1 MVIKALFNLIYNL
14 FSAMTSPLQIPQFSP
29 EVSQTL
35 DSATQYIE
43 SGLSY
48 VAAWTHWQFIIA
60 LFVLA
65 LAVGAFIRHYGLI
78 MWILRKIPF
87 LDVG

>member
-1 MVIKALFNLIYNL
+1 MVIKALFSLIYNI
-14 FSAMTSPLQIPQFSP
+14 FNFISSPIQIPQFSP
-29 EVSQTL
+29 QVSQTL

-48 VAAWTHWQFIIA
+48 VAYWTHWQFIIA

-65 LAVGAFIRHYGLI
+65 LAVGTFIRHYGLI
-78 MWILRKIPF
+78 VWILRKIPF
-87 LDVG
+87 LDVD

>member
-1 MVIKALFNLIYNL
+1 MVIKLLFNLIYNI
-14 FSAMTSPLQIPQFSP
+14 FYTMTSSIQIPQFSP

-35 DSATQYIE
+35 DAATQYIE

-48 VAAWTHWQFIIA
+48 VAYWCHWQFIVA

-65 LAVGAFIRHYGLI
+65 LAVGSFIRHYGLI
-78 MWILRKIPF
+78 LWILRKIPF
-87 LDVG
+87 LDIG